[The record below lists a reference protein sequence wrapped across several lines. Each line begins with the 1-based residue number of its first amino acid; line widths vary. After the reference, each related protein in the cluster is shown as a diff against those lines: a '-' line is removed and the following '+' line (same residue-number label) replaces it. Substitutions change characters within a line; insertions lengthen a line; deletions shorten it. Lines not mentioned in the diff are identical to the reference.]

1 MANVV
6 KLKELHEELADYIRD
21 EEGIDISGEPK
32 DGEDFIKGFFKFVA
46 TQLRD
51 MANNADDNKEDQIIS
66 IPGYVDFVLAYR
78 ESKDGNSGVFNISST
93 FDEEITKR
101 IKNDDEA

>member
-6 KLKELHEELADYIRD
+6 KLKELHEDLADFIRD
-21 EEGIDISGEPK
+21 EEGIDIGSESR
-32 DGEDFIKGFFKFVA
+32 DAEDFVKGFFKFVA

-51 MANNADDNKEDQIIS
+51 MHDNSGNKEDQIIS
-66 IPGYVDFVLAYR
+66 IPGYVDFVLSYR
-78 ESKDGNSGVFNISST
+78 EGKDGNAGVFNISST
-93 FDEEITKR
+93 FDEEVTKR